1 MTTFALICDAVMI
14 LIRPV
19 SLKKSNRTGQG
30 GAATTVEIK
39 GVTETKQFV
48 CGLLIVVLI

>member
-1 MTTFALICDAVMI
+1 MMKESMTLNRSFWL
-14 LIRPV
+14 V